1 MVRGIRS
8 DADFVTSHFIRS
20 LVTLPTV
27 LSWLAI
33 VTSLRNDTKA
43 VQILHVPSLN
53 RWPSLRDNHM
63 SQDQYCSARDL
74 VNAEEDAGFAI
85 WMPRSSLAGARSEAT
100 NRLDRSDRRS
110 SERTACRRRAE
121 SLALLRLQFVD
132 VSLKFFQ
139 SGPAQQV
146 EADHFVG
153 SLGRLAAGVD
163 ENQQASDDR
172 QVHLNFHAT
181 RLRAE

>member
-1 MVRGIRS
+1 MSISKKDQRGQKHQRG
-8 DADFVTSHFIRS
+8 
-20 LVTLPTV
+20 
-27 LSWLAI
+27 
-33 VTSLRNDTKA
+33 
-43 VQILHVPSLN
+43 
-53 RWPSLRDNHM
+53 
-63 SQDQYCSARDL
+63 QDQYCSARDL